1 MNTVRTLAVALVV
14 LLLAASCAARGPRPL
29 DYSQYHAI
37 SVVPFQT
44 EGFLERYGAEVAD
57 QVIIEILARDPEFP
71 IVERAEVDRLL
82 RERSL
87 RAETERS
94 GEGPTLIPADLL
106 IAGSVAYA
114 VEDLVRPGPAREAR
128 LTATVRAIETESG
141 RIVWAARFRGS
152 GDELLSSQAG
162 GSLYRYQSDA
172 ELREQAVQDLAVRIV
187 RGMLGAPQ
195 GALK

>member
-1 MNTVRTLAVALVV
+1 MSTVRTLAVALVV
-14 LLLAASCAARGPRPL
+14 LILGASCAARGPRPL
-29 DYSQYHAI
+29 DYSQYHTI

-94 GEGPTLIPADLL
+94 GAGPALIPADLL

-114 VEDLVRPGPAREAR
+114 VEDLARPGPAREAR
-128 LTATVRAIETESG
+128 LTATVRAIETDSG

-187 RGMLGAPQ
+187 RGMLGASPV
-195 GALK
+195 APK